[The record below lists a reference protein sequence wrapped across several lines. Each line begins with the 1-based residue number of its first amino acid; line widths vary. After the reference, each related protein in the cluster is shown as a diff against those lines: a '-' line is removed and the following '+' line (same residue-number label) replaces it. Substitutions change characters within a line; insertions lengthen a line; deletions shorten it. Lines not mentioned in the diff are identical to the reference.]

1 VRSPSDSPGFLSVSG
16 ALRGALFGGA
26 IGVAF
31 LGIGLLRAALFLLSG
46 RHLDPISSDDL
57 RLATFYVSGFAVAG
71 TLLGGFWQLFRSK
84 AIAYVGFALAGMIVM
99 TAIMA
104 SQKGGLRG
112 NDAVDWVV
120 LLSLGAG
127 FGCAFGRGFLK

>member
-1 VRSPSDSPGFLSVSG
+1 MHLPFLSPGSLSVGG

-31 LGIGLLRAALFLLSG
+31 LGVGILRAALFLLSG
-46 RHLDPISSDDL
+46 HRLAPISADDL
-57 RLATFYVSGFAVAG
+57 HLATFCVGGFALAG
-71 TLLGGFWQLFRSK
+71 TLLGGFWQMFRSE
-84 AIAYVGFALAGMIVM
+84 ATAYVGFAFAGMIIM

-104 SQKGGLRG
+104 GEKGGLRG

>member
-1 VRSPSDSPGFLSVSG
+1 MHLPFRSPGFLSVGG

-31 LGIGLLRAALFLLSG
+31 LGVGILRAALFLLSG
-46 RHLDPISSDDL
+46 HRLAPISADDL
-57 RLATFYVSGFAVAG
+57 RLATFYVGGFALAG
-71 TLLGGFWQLFRSK
+71 TLLGGFWQMFRSK
-84 AIAYVGFALAGMIVM
+84 ATAYVGFAFAGMIIM

-104 SQKGGLRG
+104 GEKGGLRG